1 MRATWDAKKAR
12 PARLT
17 YPSAAS
23 REASARSDSP
33 DARSSRDRRLLSLLD
48 HEAPSICAQGKAV
61 GHRADAL
68 AMSAL
73 GRECRAR
80 PSANEAVLVL
90 RSAIEHHAQKGVC
103 RRVTVALARCAH
115 KAGACARDVT
125 LELHGEHHVACDA
138 VPPGN
143 DKEAGPMRAERPQRR
158 TQSWTFRKGSDAAD
172 AAIHMPGCHADAL
185 AGRPRLDAR
194 TLSLGREPLFLR
206 GCTQVRDGNVGTA
219 EDGELAHGSE
229 P

>member
-1 MRATWDAKKAR
+1 
-12 PARLT
+12 
-17 YPSAAS
+17 
-23 REASARSDSP
+23 
-33 DARSSRDRRLLSLLD
+33 
-48 HEAPSICAQGKAV
+48 
-61 GHRADAL
+61 
-68 AMSAL
+68 MSAL

-206 GCTQVRDGNVGTA
+206 GCTQVRDCNVGTA